1 MSTLAKIVI
10 GTAALLL
17 VLCVGG
23 AILTAGS
30 LGFFAARTDQADPA
44 GVNAA
49 AARIADFSLPPSY
62 SPEATAEI
70 AGYLFVSYAPGDGH
84 SHIQF
89 VQAPADA
96 QVDQAALEIYI
107 QRAAGSRG
115 AEVSAPSRVVGSS
128 QATIR
133 GQTVTLVVGEAINLD
148 GQPFRTLTGVFD
160 GKGGPALLSV
170 ESPISSWNQEEGV
183 WQKTCSSARR

>member
-17 VLCVGG
+17 VLGVGG

-30 LGFFAARTDQADPA
+30 LGFFAARTVQADPA

-49 AARIADFSLPPSY
+49 AARIADFSLPPGY

-89 VQAPADA
+89 VQAPADVH
-96 QVDQAALEIYI
+96 VDQATLEGYI
-107 QRAAGSRG
+107 QQAPGSRG
-115 AEVSAPSRVVGSS
+115 YDTGARSQVVGS
-128 QATIR
+128 QRATIR
-133 GQTVTLVVGEAINLD
+133 GLTVMLVVGEAIDHD